1 MSLRTSVSGKRTL
14 PGSRSAANRASLRLA
29 GLMDGGLITPTAKMI
44 TGNNVTRTFKLRM
57 SIDIYGP
64 PSSRAAL
71 APSLAWAGPLS
82 TTGLSPEAAHAK
94 AMADAAAAMAPTAS
108 TSATPDFA
116 FPPGLRNFDGS
127 GFALPGY
134 EQLETEEE
142 KAAQEVMAALQ
153 QLNSAEHKADD
164 FLEALT
170 KAVDVLKLPM
180 HPDPPSKA
188 KGQLLND
195 LLVSCALLTAA
206 CEALLTEQPPPLP

>member
-1 MSLRTSVSGKRTL
+1 
-14 PGSRSAANRASLRLA
+14 
-29 GLMDGGLITPTAKMI
+29 MDGGLITPTAKMI
-44 TGNNVTRTFKLRM
+44 TGNIGSRSFKLRM
-57 SIDIYGP
+57 TIDIYGP

-71 APSLAWAGPLS
+71 APSLAWAGPIS

-94 AMADAAAAMAPTAS
+94 AMADIAAAAMAPVAS
-108 TSATPDFA
+108 TSAAPAFA
-116 FPPGLRNFDGS
+116 IPPGLMNFDGS
-127 GFALPGY
+127 AFAFPGY

-195 LLVSCALLTAA
+195 LLVSETLHSTCSSPSLLAMA
-206 CEALLTEQPPPLP
+206 C